1 MASHRFQYREIVPF
15 IHLIL
20 PSEPFS
26 GARSSNPCASHP
38 INALHHAELKTS
50 SWVQHRNA
58 TSWPNQTT
66 PPSPV
71 EFRDGMEARLRRE
84 SLLRPT

>member
-15 IHLIL
+15 THFIL
-20 PSEPFS
+20 PSEPFF
-26 GARSSNPCASHP
+26 GARSSNPWASHP
-38 INALHHAELKTS
+38 INALYHTELKTG

-71 EFRDGMEARLRRE
+71 ELRDGIRARLRRE
-84 SLLRPT
+84 SVLRPT